1 MAEFP
6 GTAIII
12 SHDRYFLQK
21 IPDRILELTP
31 DGMVEY
37 LGKYDYY
44 MEKREEIQ
52 SGKKYL
58 DQLAGDTKVQE
69 KKQNLSAEEQRRL
82 NKQIEAEERR
92 MRRRKEALEQRME
105 ELETEIAS
113 LEEDMTNP
121 ENSCDYELLASL
133 GTKIEELR
141 GQHDEAMLEWMELEE
156 KL

>member
-1 MAEFP
+1 
-6 GTAIII
+6 
-12 SHDRYFLQK
+12 
-21 IPDRILELTP
+21 
-31 DGMVEY
+31 MVEY

-113 LEEDMTNP
+113 LEEDMANP